1 MKAAPAAAATPAVAA
16 AATAATCSSKTISS
30 VVSREYE
37 ESVALSQVCRSLFH
51 IRQCGYALETWKSKF
66 DR

>member
-1 MKAAPAAAATPAVAA
+1 MKAAPAAAAAPAVTAAA
-16 AATAATCSSKTISS
+16 AATSSSKTISS

-37 ESVALSQVCRSLFH
+37 ESVALSQVCRSFFH
-51 IRQCGYALETWKSKF
+51 IRQYGYALETCKSKF